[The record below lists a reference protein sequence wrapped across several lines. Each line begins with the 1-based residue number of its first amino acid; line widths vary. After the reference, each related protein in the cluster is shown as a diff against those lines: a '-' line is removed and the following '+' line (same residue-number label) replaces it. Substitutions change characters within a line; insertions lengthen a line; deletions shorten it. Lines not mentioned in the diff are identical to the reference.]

1 MKKIFWIPLALLII
15 MSGVFA
21 YTYTQQNNQQA
32 NAVVTT
38 SNENV
43 SITKEEVDQAQQAW
57 GDGILNIGKIYREK
71 GDVKQFTET
80 FLRKMYT
87 FNRSNY
93 IFFRPTL
100 AANEGFRPN
109 FDSALSYF
117 IGTHNFVNSDDRSSV
132 EGDDGF
138 AIKPWTKITFV
149 NDQEFKY
156 GSLAIVMGHYIFTDD
171 KGDDTKVEYT
181 FVYKK
186 VDGNLKILVQHSSL
200 PFGNS

>member
-1 MKKIFWIPLALLII
+1 MKKIFWIPLVLLII

-21 YTYTQQNNQQA
+21 YTYNQQSDCVATSSDGSA
-32 NAVVTT
+32 N
-38 SNENV
+38 
-43 SITKEEVDQAQQAW
+43 ITKEEVDQAQQAW
-57 GDGILNIGKIYREK
+57 GDGILNISKTYRDK

-80 FLRKMYT
+80 FLKKMYT
-87 FNRSNY
+87 FNKSNY

-100 AANEGFRPN
+100 AANEGFRPD

-117 IGTHNFVNSDDRSSV
+117 IGTHNFVQDADRSAV

-138 AIKPWTKITFV
+138 AIKPWTKITFT
-149 NDQEFKY
+149 NDQEYKY
-156 GSLAIVMGHYIFTDD
+156 GSLAIAMGHYVFTDD
-171 KGDDTKVEYT
+171 KGGDTTVEYT